1 MDTKMIERINEL
13 ARKSKTPEGLTEA
26 EKEERAK
33 LRAAYLADFRAG
45 LRQQLD
51 SIVIE
56 DEDGNRRKLEPKPR
70 IVH

>member
-13 ARKSKTPEGLTEA
+13 SRKSKTPEGLTEA
-26 EKEERAK
+26 EKEERAQ

-56 DEDGNRRKLEPKPR
+56 DADGNRRKLEPKPR